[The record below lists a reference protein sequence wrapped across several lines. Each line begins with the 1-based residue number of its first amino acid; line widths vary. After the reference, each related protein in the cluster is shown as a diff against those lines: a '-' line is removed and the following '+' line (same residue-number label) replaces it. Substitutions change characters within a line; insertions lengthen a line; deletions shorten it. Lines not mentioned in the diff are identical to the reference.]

1 MEKRFDSI
9 VLVPLSLVIGFAAGI
24 MVTTNNVPI
33 DLINKAVTIL
43 LSTFVALVVI
53 ELLVHVVSDSVLGVL
68 FAPEE
73 PESEAEGAPGELTV
87 LLLRDGD
94 VVGEMKSWDKPLERG
109 KRGYWIK
116 RLGRIFARQHKIIQ
130 RKPTNEIDSEFGDR
144 SQ

>member
-33 DLINKAVTIL
+33 DLINKAATIL

-73 PESEAEGAPGELTV
+73 PEAKGEGAPGELTI

-94 VVGEMKSWDKPLERG
+94 IVGEMKSWDKPLKRG

-116 RLGRIFARQHKIIQ
+116 RLGRIFARRHSPARIKPIQ
-130 RKPTNEIDSEFGDR
+130 EIDSEFGDKAK
-144 SQ
+144 